1 VHPDFYPFPA
11 TITTKSDAS
20 EISLHKEGNFLKK
33 AELID
38 LYGKCG
44 DHLHKGTLKKLFSPK
59 TPIQVNF
66 YTMVAIA
73 QKFENLSTHTISRL
87 SGNPLICIHYWR
99 RQSRAGVTFET
110 GRGKITVATVGQLAG
125 APIRSTRRPPIR
137 PG

>member
-1 VHPDFYPFPA
+1 M
-11 TITTKSDAS
+11 
-20 EISLHKEGNFLKK
+20 HKEGNFLKK

-87 SGNPLICIHYWR
+87 SGNPLICILR
-99 RQSRAGVTFET
+99 TT
-110 GRGKITVATVGQLAG
+110 GGDNRVQVSLL
-125 APIRSTRRPPIR
+125 R
-137 PG
+137 PGAAK